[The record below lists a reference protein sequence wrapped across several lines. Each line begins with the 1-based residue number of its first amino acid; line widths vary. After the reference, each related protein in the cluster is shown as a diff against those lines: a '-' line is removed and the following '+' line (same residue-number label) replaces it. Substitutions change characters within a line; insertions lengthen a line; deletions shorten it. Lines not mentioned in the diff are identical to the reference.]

1 MLELSQLSDEFL
13 EPGWL
18 PLGLLIK
25 LESDGSLEVL
35 NSEEEVPQTLE
46 EGWVHYELVANVA
59 HIRDAKSSGNLISQV
74 KVGETY
80 HQRKENVTCSQ
91 CYLFNDFSITPIEK
105 VSPRKLLFLFP
116 KGRIQRRGGGGGFLG
131 VRIPPPPPHFRGPPN
146 FIKRGKNVACV
157 RMKTPR
163 FSTKQLP
170 RPPPPPP
177 FPKSCICPCPL
188 YFINVYSIIHFK
200 SFLVGL
206 LCGSIVSID
215 YIYLILDIEKPCT
228 LMENFF

>member
-105 VSPRKLLFLFP
+105 VSPRERLSFVSQGVDPGGMFLFP
-116 KGRIQRRGGGGGFLG
+116 
-131 VRIPPPPPHFRGPPN
+131 PPPFWGTPKLHKEGE
-146 FIKRGKNVACV
+146 KNVAHV
-157 RMKTPR
+157 RMKTQH
-163 FSTKQLP
+163 FST
-170 RPPPPPP
+170 
-177 FPKSCICPCPL
+177 
-188 YFINVYSIIHFK
+188 
-200 SFLVGL
+200 
-206 LCGSIVSID
+206 
-215 YIYLILDIEKPCT
+215 
-228 LMENFF
+228 